1 MGKAGS
7 GYKKPANKKSYTKKD
22 IIQVSLIIA
31 AIVALVA
38 VFAIVVSNDDFIRTK
53 NGRLQME
60 DNWLVAQFARKNG
73 TVWYQVGEVGDIE
86 GYTLG
91 TESIGNS
98 VKYIYPEDPANNV
111 VVVYVGAAVSD
122 YEEMNASLTSGTM
135 FNYAITEAPASI
147 ELNIAGKDA
156 VMTNCVIPAVTDVAA
171 DETADTETADAE
183 TADEE
188 PAQTEETENADEAAD
203 NENVEDAVDVNAEPG
218 SIIYACIDYDD
229 ERCIFIQVNTYEAVT
244 DEEAAEIIETVGSAI
259 TLIER

>member
-38 VFAIVVSNDDFIRTK
+38 VFAIVVSSDDFIRTK

-86 GYTLG
+86 GFTLG

-98 VKYIYPEDPANNV
+98 VKYFYPEDPANNV

-122 YEEMNASLTSGTM
+122 YEEMNESLTSGTM

-183 TADEE
+183 TAEEE
-188 PAQTEETENADEAAD
+188 PAQTEETENSDEASAD
-203 NENVEDAVDVNAEPG
+203 DTAAAEANAEPG